1 MEPGVAKKLLR
12 KAVIAEQPAACSC
25 MFESL
30 CALDERDVPTDLP
43 PMLENVDWFE
53 YADETPDECQELSCP
68 QQDEPI
74 VKPTLVHKLRRRLPF
89 KKKKVRPRPPP
100 IAEPPPPPPPP
111 PPVVKA
117 IDFSTLHDP
126 PSPMSLAPPST
137 QSEPSDTC
145 TTYSDMV
152 DRQHSPMTPLSFWL
166 AERKLEK
173 YEPALSRMGVRRL
186 SDLAYIT
193 DDDLANL
200 NVDVASRSYFQVHV
214 VA

>member
-1 MEPGVAKKLLR
+1 MEPAVCKKILR
-12 KAVIAEQPAACSC
+12 KAVIADQPAACSC
-25 MFESL
+25 MFENL
-30 CALDERDVPTDLP
+30 CSLDERDRTTDLP

-53 YADETPDECQELSCP
+53 YADETPDACEELSCP
-68 QQDEPI
+68 PHDEPI
-74 VKPTLVHKLRRRLPF
+74 AKPTLVHKLRRRLPF

-100 IAEPPPPPPPP
+100 IEEPPPPP
-111 PPVVKA
+111 VKA
-117 IDFSTLHDP
+117 IDFQVSDDP
-126 PSPMSLAPPST
+126 VEPPT
-137 QSEPSDTC
+137 VQSEPSEDTAPW

-152 DRQHSPMTPLSFWL
+152 DRQRTPMTPLSFWL